1 MKILKTSLI
10 AFVFLFFTSESQ
22 AQFRFPVT
30 NNDLRNNLQKVI
42 AGFGN
47 ELNNVK
53 GDTLALN
60 PQTVEYASLLK
71 FDGAEQNTV
80 TQYISTKPIYSW
92 QAVVLTTEDFE
103 EATKKYKWLCNQL
116 KVMTINLGDGYTF
129 SLSGKY
135 EAPDEGKKFSSST
148 FQLTP
153 AATNL
158 PKLKI
163 EAGLQFYFPEWRVN
177 LLVYQKERE
186 DNERGDINED

>member
-10 AFVFLFFTSESQ
+10 AFAFLFFFSESQ

-42 AGFGN
+42 AGFAN

-103 EATKKYKWLCNQL
+103 QATKKYKWLCNQL
-116 KVMTINLGDGYTF
+116 KVMTIHLGDGYTF

-135 EAPDEGKKFSSST
+135 EAPDESKKFSSST

-153 AATNL
+153 AATFL
-158 PKLKI
+158 PKLKV
-163 EAGLQFYFPEWRVN
+163 EVGLQFYFPEWRVN
-177 LLVYQKERE
+177 LLVYQRERE
-186 DNERGDINED
+186 DNERGDINEE